1 MTAENGFVPKLEIVT
16 DYLVQLSVTKPG
28 QIRFLFNPIVG
39 IYESGMVW
47 CKSRGANCSGC
58 VYLEKCPRP
67 EGSAPIEG
75 KMIEIEDLSEELKQE
90 LQK

>member
-16 DYLVQLSVTKPG
+16 DYVVQLSVTKPG
-28 QIRFLFNPIVG
+28 EIRFLFNPIVG

-47 CKSRGANCSGC
+47 CKSRGANCNVC
-58 VYLEKCPRP
+58 LYLEKCPRP

-75 KMIEIEDLSEELKQE
+75 KMIKLEDLPEKLKQE
-90 LQK
+90 LLK